1 MLPAVFTR
9 EGDPRATTVETVE
22 SDEDIVRMTW
32 YDCIEPFILNAPPGT
47 AGRPLGVL
55 STFIPAGSAQLALN
69 DQVAAGSIWREKRG
83 DHQSSSAVLAWSE
96 SWLKPRA

>member
-9 EGDPRATTVETVE
+9 EGDPRAATVETVE

-32 YDCIEPFILNAPPGT
+32 YDALEPFILNGPPGT

-55 STFIPAGSAQLALN
+55 STFIPHASAQLSLN
-69 DQVAAGSIWREKRG
+69 GRIGAGAPWLEKRG
-83 DHQSSSAVLAWSE
+83 EHQSSSAVLAWSE
-96 SWLKPRA
+96 SWLQPRD